1 MVIGA
6 AWQYILVLGFFCQ
19 EIRQIEVSS
28 LLPR

>member
-6 AWQYILVLGFFCQ
+6 AWQYILVSVFFCQ

-28 LLPR
+28 LLSR